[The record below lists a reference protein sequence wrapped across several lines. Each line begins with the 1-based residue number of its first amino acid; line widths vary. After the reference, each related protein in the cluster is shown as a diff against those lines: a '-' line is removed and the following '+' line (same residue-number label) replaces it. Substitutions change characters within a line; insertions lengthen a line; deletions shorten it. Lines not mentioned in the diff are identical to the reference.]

1 MIVARSC
8 HQAAPAPRPDV
19 VASVRERQPSFI
31 RTLLTL
37 HVDGAGLT
45 STALA
50 ISRLVRPTETRWS
63 NLELTSRQPGFEP
76 ASRPKRRRV
85 EWSFPPHVPPAW
97 AAATVLQQTSPP
109 HLAVNAMRS
118 AIKRTEGLL
127 VRVPTGGALRGAQ
140 PATRFAVL
148 APFISSRSSR
158 KVFAHFSMSFSKT
171 WRRITLIRRALL
183 RGVSLMASSMASL
196 RPLMS

>member
-1 MIVARSC
+1 M
-8 HQAAPAPRPDV
+8 
-19 VASVRERQPSFI
+19 
-31 RTLLTL
+31 

-63 NLELTSRQPGFEP
+63 TSNSRRDNPVSSPLAARNGDALSGRSRRTFRRPG
-76 ASRPKRRRV
+76 RRR
-85 EWSFPPHVPPAW
+85 P
-97 AAATVLQQTSPP
+97 AATDEPSSPGGQCNAQRDQTNRRAAGSSR
-109 HLAVNAMRS
+109 NR
-118 AIKRTEGLL
+118 
-127 VRVPTGGALRGAQ
+127 GALRGAQ

-148 APFISSRSSR
+148 APFIPSRSSR